1 MKIKIQVSQLT
12 VDSSVYIIDPD
23 DDSHQTGV
31 SVDLEDLSD
40 DEFDELM
47 IEHLNHYY
55 ASVERKCPFNLNG

>member
-1 MKIKIQVSQLT
+1 MSN
-12 VDSSVYIIDPD
+12 SRGGA
-23 DDSHQTGV
+23 SHQTGV